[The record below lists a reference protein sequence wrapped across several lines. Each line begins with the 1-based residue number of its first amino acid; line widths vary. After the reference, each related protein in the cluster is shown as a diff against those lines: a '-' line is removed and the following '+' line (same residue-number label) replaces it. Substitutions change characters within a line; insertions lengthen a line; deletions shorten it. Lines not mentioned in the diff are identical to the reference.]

1 MEASKLILVRHAKS
15 DWDIVVPDIDRPLA
29 SRGRRQAPRT
39 GKWLAEQ
46 AFDVGLVALSP
57 AVRAQETWRLIATQ
71 WDASAPVRTYEELY
85 TFSRTSLKRAIA
97 GIAEAGS
104 VLVVGHN
111 PALEDLATQLTGQAA
126 RMVTSAV
133 AVIEYASSDRWLND
147 GTLQFCGRPGG

>member
-29 SRGRRQAPRT
+29 SRGRRQAPHT
-39 GKWLAEQ
+39 GTWLAEQ
-46 AFDVGLVALSP
+46 AFDVDLVALSP
-57 AVRAQETWRLIATQ
+57 ALRAQETWRLIATQ
-71 WDASAPVRTYEELY
+71 WDMPAPVRTCEELY
-85 TFSRTSLKRAIA
+85 TFSGASLKRAIA

-111 PALEDLATQLTGQAA
+111 PALEDLATQLTGQAV

-147 GTLQFCGRPGG
+147 GTLQFCGRPGE